1 MSSQPNYPG
10 IIAHWFHAIDIPL
23 KDPNK
28 KTQTPKSQVSS
39 RQTSSSSVTTA
50 SSSSS
55 TSSTNLTLSNSNK
68 TYPSKLPTSWIP
80 FSKRDS
86 NALEAAFKSG
96 TETKVLCNED
106 YLFEVDI
113 ANREISPVYWS
124 GATYEVI
131 RATWFYQS
139 DGKFLPCNENLS
151 AQIEN
156 GYKKHKVWIP
166 PPPETESTEL
176 TEHVQEKLF
185 GNYLSQ
191 YVVYTNPTTAWLLS
205 DDMTG
210 KLTKTVFAKLTNGVH
225 LGGTKLIRGYN
236 EVKKLTTSKKS
247 SEEEI
252 KYKNEFDN
260 LSSSLKGEPISETN
274 LKDTREILESEDYDD
289 DNEGEERVIDHLI
302 LVIHGIGQKLS
313 ERMEFINFVHDVNM
327 LRKTIKNTYSTSLSS
342 EPPSKN
348 TKSKSDSSTDRRGSN
363 TSDKNERSVN
373 NSRKFGSGIQVLPIQ
388 WRQEIKFGMASEDEN
403 VQRDLGMPAVE
414 EGQTTLDE
422 ITLEGVPTLRML
434 ISDVLMDVLLYMT
447 PKYRELMINTVTKEM
462 NRVYKL
468 FIERNPKFIENGGKV
483 SLYGHSLGSVLSF
496 DILCHQPPLFPST
509 PSGIF
514 EEKGSTDMHQHTV
527 KLDFDVTNF
536 FAVGSPIGLFL
547 LLKGLKVAS
556 RNDRSRDHINQGLR
570 QTLASTAMGMGISM
584 DLPLGP
590 STIPLCYPAVKNI
603 YNIFHNADPIAYR
616 LEPLIARNYGSRL
629 KPALIPY
636 QKGGLKGMH
645 LGIQEFG
652 SEIASKATNI
662 FSTVKTSLM
671 FTKGLQSII
680 PQSNTIINTSS
691 SSLKRS
697 ISMPHN
703 TAGENNENS
712 VNGTNCS
719 TNSSPS
725 ILEKPDKSESDK
737 FDNEEDLNGAVRIKN
752 LNSSGRVDWVLQEGI
767 LDVSYINAI
776 TVHLSYWSDCDAVN
790 FIMKEIYRDDD

>member
-1 MSSQPNYPG
+1 MSSQQNYPE
-10 IIAHWFHAIDIPL
+10 IIAHWFHAIDVPL

-28 KTQTPKSQVSS
+28 KSPKSQAS
-39 RQTSSSSVTTA
+39 RSQTSSSSTTT

-55 TSSTNLTLSNSNK
+55 LTSSTNITLSNSHNK
-68 TYPSKLPTSWIP
+68 TYSSKQPTNWKP

-96 TETKVLCNED
+96 DDTKVLCNED

-113 ANREISPVYWS
+113 PNREICPVYWS

-151 AQIEN
+151 SQIEA
-156 GYKKHKVWIP
+156 GYKKHDVWI
-166 PPPETESTEL
+166 PPPETESTEQ

-185 GNYLSQ
+185 GKYLSQ

-236 EVKKLTTSKKS
+236 EVKKLTSKKS
-247 SEEEI
+247 TDEEI

-260 LSSSLKGEPISETN
+260 LSSSQRGAPNSEAN
-274 LKDTREILESEDYDD
+274 LRDVKEIIESEDYDD
-289 DNEGEERVIDHLI
+289 DSEGEERVVDHLI

-313 ERMEFINFVHDVNM
+313 ERMEYINFVHDVNT
-327 LRKTIKNTYSTSLSS
+327 LRKTIKTTYSMSHSS
-342 EPPSKN
+342 ETLNKN
-348 TKSKSDSSTDRRGSN
+348 VKSKSDSSLDRRGSN
-363 TSDKNERSVN
+363 TSDKTERNVH

-403 VQRDLGMPAVE
+403 VQRDLGMPEVE

-447 PKYRELMINTVTKEM
+447 PRYREMMINTVTKEM

-468 FIERNPKFIENGGKV
+468 FIEKNPKFIENRGKV
-483 SLYGHSLGSVLSF
+483 SLYGHSLGSVLAF
-496 DILCHQPPLFPST
+496 DVLCHQPPIIPSV

-514 EEKGSTDMHQHTV
+514 EEKGSADMDKLHQHTV
-527 KLDFDVTNF
+527 KLDFEVTNF
-536 FAVGSPIGLFL
+536 FAAGSPVGLFL

-556 RNDRSRDHINQGLR
+556 RKDRINHQMKQNFS
-570 QTLASTAMGMGISM
+570 QTLAGAAMEMGISM
-584 DLPLGP
+584 DLPLNN
-590 STIPLCYPAVKNI
+590 SIPLCYPAVKNL

-616 LEPLIARNYGSRL
+616 LEPLIARQYGSSL

-636 QKGGLKGMH
+636 HKGGLKGMH
-645 LGIQEFG
+645 LGFQEFG
-652 SEIASKATNI
+652 NEIASKATNI
-662 FSTVKTSLM
+662 LSSVKTSLM
-671 FTKGLQSII
+671 FTKGFQSII
-680 PQSNTIINTSS
+680 PQSNSNINNSL
-691 SSLKRS
+691 LKRS
-697 ISMPHN
+697 TSMPNN
-703 TAGENNENS
+703 TSGENNENNS
-712 VNGTNCS
+712 GSALTNYPP
-719 TNSSPS
+719 TNYSSPGL
-725 ILEKPDKSESDK
+725 LEKSDKSE
-737 FDNEEDLNGAVRIKN
+737 NIEDPNGAVRIKS

-790 FIMKEIYRDDD
+790 FIVKEIYKDYD